1 MKKKG
6 NFLIQFALQSK
17 YNFFVC
23 VVALLVLLFS
33 VSSLT
38 FAWIEGA
45 NAFTIN
51 STGSKTVNAT
61 GDYFRAA
68 RISPAELVTNSLNL
82 SNYIDPKELY
92 LAPAKGEITANNEID
107 VQFKNPDGTTYRP
120 ADTNDISNNYV
131 FFELKVHAED
141 LITDYV
147 FDSSSIMVGTTPA
160 NDIFVGVTVLDKNR
174 TALGSKITTAQDVA
188 NNVVAT
194 DTDNF
199 LGFQQGED
207 YIIQFKIWSDGSQS
221 YSSNVVAFDLTLVPE
236 KGATTITF
244 QDFTNSNTGEYLLTA
259 KRQYVYAEYAG
270 KKVAASSYDSA
281 NHLYTFKDVPNTQLA
296 NVAISAYDSATAST
310 PYAKWTP
317 GYTKEKK
324 AYTAYG
330 GITDGTNGTFNPVH
344 KINFIDSSNENL
356 LKADKDNV
364 KIKTKNDNLF
374 AMYNNAGTTN
384 YTVYLPESEFK
395 GGEVVFSNDSTYY
408 ATTNTL
414 STSARYYHI
423 IGETKD
429 TVSSEGHKLCVG
441 KLYTTDHSSSFI
453 TVTLKDAT
461 KGKKVCG
468 TGGLDDPKR
477 VYVSYAGM
485 TTPYMANYTS
495 AHNGTWKITAFS
507 DTDSMQAWQFDAYI
521 NDSDTSAYYSWEG
534 ADRAELEDGTISTTY
549 TFLNAIKGGTTP
561 TDGTWIPLVTS
572 NIGGGILQET
582 KVSFYAGAP
591 TSWNPNKIYL
601 SSTSAS
607 GNYDSGTDIGID
619 GANISNVQYDLANI
633 IEVSP
638 SNYYLRHANDYDGV
652 RFGETSKGGKFY
664 GVNSTGVGEN
674 YKVSADP
681 TTGSTKID
689 GKSSSSSSAPASIEK
704 GSGSVDFATAL
715 SSVRSIAQTDLW
727 IEYFAVNGTTID
739 TQDYEFL
746 GKVEHDSLSA
756 GIDVVN
762 SFDLSSYTSTANNV
776 FQVVTVL
783 TDGKVYYVADR
794 DYLKVIDTSAYKKVT
809 VSSVANATIKATY
822 GTTTTIN
829 EGEKKSVP
837 PGTEIKLSAT
847 PDDGYTFTRFKIYN
861 ADTNTLLLDTA
872 TNNCLYTV
880 NANIRIE
887 ATITKSANR
896 VVYFDNSKSNWSTP
910 YAYVYK
916 QTGGDENAWNGK
928 PMTHVSGSIW
938 KYEITG
944 SDWDMIIFNNGSAQ
958 TGNLTIPTDGKNLF
972 TWTGDGNDKGTWSKY
987 DPTQPV
993 ANYIYFKNNL
1003 GWSNVYAYFYN
1014 AAYWD
1019 GNGSGSNGDRVIASA
1034 ISMEVVDSTNK
1045 IYRCKVPDGYK
1056 AYVAFTEKSQVGY
1069 NNFHQTKAVYRGD
1082 FDISKP
1088 LFAPNTTSTSTTNE
1102 TIYYNNG
1109 SWQPYT

>member
-174 TALGSKITTAQDVA
+174 TALGSKITTAKDVA
-188 NNVVAT
+188 KNVVAT

-199 LGFQQGED
+199 LGFQQDED
-207 YIIQFKIWSDGSQS
+207 YIIQFKIWSDGSLS

-236 KGATTITF
+236 KGVTTITF

-281 NHLYTFKDVPNTQLA
+281 NHLYTFTDIPNTQLA
-296 NVAISAYDSATAST
+296 NVTISAYDSSTAST
-310 PYAKWTP
+310 PYAEWTP
-317 GYTKEKK
+317 GFTKEKK

-364 KIKTKNDNLF
+364 KIKTITDNLF
-374 AMYNNAGTTN
+374 AMYNNGGTTK

-395 GGEVVFSNDSTYY
+395 GGKVVFSNDSTYY

-423 IGETKD
+423 MGETKD

-521 NDSDTSAYYSWEG
+521 NDSDTSAYYSWDG

-549 TFLNAIKGGTTP
+549 TFLNAIEGGTTP
-561 TDGTWIPLVTS
+561 TDGTWIPPLTS

-638 SNYYLRHANDYDGV
+638 SNYYLRHASDYNGV

-674 YKVSADP
+674 FKVSADP
-681 TTGSTKID
+681 TTGSTMIN
-689 GKSSSSSSAPASIEK
+689 GKTSSSSSAPASIEK

-739 TQDYEFL
+739 TEDYEFL
-746 GKVEHDSLSA
+746 GKVEHADLRSDS
-756 GIDVVN
+756 DNVN
-762 SFDLSSYTSTANNV
+762 QFDLSSYTSTANNI

-822 GTTTTIN
+822 GTTTIN
-829 EGEKKSVP
+829 EGETKSVP

-847 PDDGYTFTRFKIYN
+847 PASGYTFTKFKVYN

-872 TNNCLYTV
+872 VNNLLYKV
-880 NANIRIE
+880 EANIRIE

-896 VVYFDNSKSNWSTP
+896 VVYFDNSESNWGEP
-910 YAYVYK
+910 YVHLWNSSNAN
-916 QTGGDENAWNGK
+916 QNNGGWPGK
-928 PMTHVSGSIW
+928 KMTHVSGNIW
-938 KYEITG
+938 KYEITD
-944 SDWDMIIFNNGSAQ
+944 SAWNSVIFNNNAGTQ
-958 TGNLTIPTDGKNLF
+958 TGDLTIPTDGKNLF
-972 TWTGDGNDKGTWSKY
+972 TWTGVGNDKGTWSKY
-987 DPTQPV
+987 DPTQPTTKRI
-993 ANYIYFKNNL
+993 YIYPGQCSWFISE
-1003 GWSNVYAYFYN
+1003 GYYP
-1014 AAYWD
+1014 
-1019 GNGSGSNGDRVIASA
+1019 A
-1034 ISMEVVDSTNK
+1034 ISYSGHDSFIYLKDNTIQKDGKTYYYCDVPSDVSGITLRRQDDSGTNWNSAT
-1045 IYRCKVPDGYK
+1045 ISNPS
-1056 AYVAFTEKSQVGY
+1056 ASQNLFTVAS
-1069 NNFHQTKAVYRGD
+1069 NWLN
-1082 FDISKP
+1082 SN
-1088 LFAPNTTSTSTTNE
+1088 PNGTWSIFS
-1102 TIYYNNG
+1102 
-1109 SWQPYT
+1109 P